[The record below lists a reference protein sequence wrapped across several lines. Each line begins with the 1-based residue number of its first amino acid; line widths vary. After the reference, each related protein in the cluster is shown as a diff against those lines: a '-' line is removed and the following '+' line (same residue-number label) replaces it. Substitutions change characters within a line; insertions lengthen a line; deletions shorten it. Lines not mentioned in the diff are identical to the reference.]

1 VTIQSE
7 NWRKFERKL
16 KALID
21 AIADGFRAKG
31 LQGQLDEL
39 ENRREALTASLDAPT
54 PAQLRLHP
62 NLAQVYRDKV
72 ARLHEALQSG
82 PDAPEALERL
92 RQIIERI
99 VLTPVPDARGFE
111 IELVGEIAAMG
122 KHPARGAVPDQ

>member
-54 PAQLRLHP
+54 PAQR
-62 NLAQVYRDKV
+62 
-72 ARLHEALQSG
+72 
-82 PDAPEALERL
+82 
-92 RQIIERI
+92 
-99 VLTPVPDARGFE
+99 
-111 IELVGEIAAMG
+111 